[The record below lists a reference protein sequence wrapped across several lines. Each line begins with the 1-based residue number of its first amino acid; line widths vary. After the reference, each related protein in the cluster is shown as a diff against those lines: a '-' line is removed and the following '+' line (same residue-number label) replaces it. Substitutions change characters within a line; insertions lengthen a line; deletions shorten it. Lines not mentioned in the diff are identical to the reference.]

1 MQKYYTRA
9 CNFYFGKTSK
19 DKIRRKLSFTLGGN
33 NFISF
38 DSIELISRASKK
50 KISIKNINKLPLK
63 IKKKVLFDLKNIC
76 KKKKNCKFKIKRF
89 ADIDGSSKFNSR

>member
-19 DKIRRKLSFTLGGN
+19 EKNKRKLFTLGSN
-33 NFISF
+33 NSISF
-38 DSIELISRASKK
+38 DSLEIISRVSKK
-50 KISIKNINKLPLK
+50 TISINNINKLPLK

>member
-19 DKIRRKLSFTLGGN
+19 YKIKRKLSFTLGGN
-33 NFISF
+33 NSISF
-38 DSIELISRASKK
+38 DSIEIISRASKK
-50 KISIKNINKLPLK
+50 RISIKNINKLPLK
-63 IKKKVLFDLKNIC
+63 IKKRVLFDLKNIC

-89 ADIDGSSKFNSR
+89 ANIDGSSKFNSR